1 MYTQKADDSAQ
12 KYGFGKYLNAEDLD
26 KKYLKWKPTSQR
38 TFWCQ
43 LLLQWLGRKVSTSK
57 KIILMFVWRRPY
69 QVHTCFNH
77 DLPASAPVI
86 EAELVINT
94 CFIYWYNSSE
104 IPCACHMA
112 HLLNLL
118 ILSIRPSI
126 NGLIVVL
133 RGNLARRG
141 ESRRLE
147 IGGYRQ

>member
-1 MYTQKADDSAQ
+1 MFTAIFHICMEFSINSCASLISDNWYSLLRHGLIFTLSISGQIFFFICSATV
-12 KYGFGKYLNAEDLD
+12 FFCL
-26 KKYLKWKPTSQR
+26 S
-38 TFWCQ
+38 
-43 LLLQWLGRKVSTSK
+43 LQHNQFTIYYICYNMHEIFFAF
-57 KIILMFVWRRPY
+57 KIM
-69 QVHTCFNH
+69 HH
-77 DLPASAPVI
+77 
-86 EAELVINT
+86 INT